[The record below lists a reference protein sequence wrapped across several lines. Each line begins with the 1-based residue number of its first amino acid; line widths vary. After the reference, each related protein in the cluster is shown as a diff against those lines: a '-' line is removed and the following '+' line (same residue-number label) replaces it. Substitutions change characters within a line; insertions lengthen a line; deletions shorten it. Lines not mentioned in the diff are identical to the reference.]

1 MEEIKKDRQKIWFV
15 SDTHFGHVSILY
27 FHPLRREACGVT
39 LEELQSDKNSAIAKH
54 DQWLINKWN
63 SVVRKQ
69 DTVYFLGDF
78 CLKNK
83 EYTENILKQLKG
95 KKFLIRGNHD
105 KSLNGLENYF
115 EWVGDIK
122 EAKFTN
128 NQFKFIDPNETF
140 CVEMCHFPMLT
151 WNRRPHGTCMVHG
164 HSHGNANNVNE
175 LTGELR
181 VDVGLDNQYWDY
193 NFVELEQLYNYY
205 KNIIQSH
212 GFSTFQDYVN
222 YLMETQGY
230 RI

>member
-63 SVVRKQ
+63 ETVRKQ

-95 KKFLIRGNHD
+95 KKFLVRGNHD
-105 KSLNGLENYF
+105 KSLHGLENYF

-140 CVEMCHFPMLT
+140 CVEMCHFPFLS

-193 NFVELEQLYNYY
+193 NFVELEQLYNYFR
-205 KNIIQSH
+205 NIIKSH

-230 RI
+230 RM

>member
-39 LEELQSDKNSAIAKH
+39 LEELQTDKNSAIAKH

-140 CVEMCHFPMLT
+140 CVEMCHFPFLS

-193 NFVELEQLYNYY
+193 NFVELEQLYNYFR
-205 KNIIQSH
+205 NIIKSH
-212 GFSTFQDYVN
+212 GFNTFQDYVN

>member
-15 SDTHFGHVSILY
+15 SDTHFGHVSVLY

-39 LEELQSDKNSAIAKH
+39 LEELQTDKNSAIAKH

-140 CVEMCHFPMLT
+140 CVEMCHFPFLS

-193 NFVELEQLYNYY
+193 NFVELEQLYNYFR
-205 KNIIQSH
+205 NIIKSH
-212 GFSTFQDYVN
+212 GFNTFQDYVN

-230 RI
+230 RM